1 VKHNG
6 IRETLTELR
15 SNYWIQKGRQAVKVL
30 LSRCVACKRL
40 LGKPY
45 GKQPTPPLPDF
56 RVSDDPDFSKIGIDF
71 AGPLYVKDMYRRV
84 EMNKCY
90 IAVFTC
96 ASTRAIHLELVPDLT
111 ADSFIRAFKTFIGR
125 RGVPSCV
132 VSDNGKT
139 FHDAKVK
146 KFSSQRNIAWKV
158 NAPIASWWGGFFE
171 ICVKLVKR
179 SLKKVTGNAKLSYEE
194 LETTLIEIEGVLNS
208 RPLTCVYDEI
218 TEQPITPSCFL
229 MSQPSL
235 CKLDNKKNE
244 GTLSKRAR
252 YWEKL
257 LDHFRRRW
265 KMEYLYWNSATSEVK
280 N

>member
-1 VKHNG
+1 LLPRKHHFTELVILNCYETVKHNG

-71 AGPLYVKDMYRRV
+71 AGPLYVKDIYRRV

-96 ASTRAIHLELVPDLT
+96 ASTRAIHLELAPDVT
-111 ADSFIRAFKTFIGR
+111 ADSFIRAFKRFIGR

-132 VSDNGKT
+132 RRSKT
-139 FHDAKVK
+139 FRHREISPGNSMYLQQVGGVDFL
-146 KFSSQRNIAWKV
+146 KFA
-158 NAPIASWWGGFFE
+158 
-171 ICVKLVKR
+171 
-179 SLKKVTGNAKLSYEE
+179 
-194 LETTLIEIEGVLNS
+194 
-208 RPLTCVYDEI
+208 
-218 TEQPITPSCFL
+218 
-229 MSQPSL
+229 
-235 CKLDNKKNE
+235 
-244 GTLSKRAR
+244 
-252 YWEKL
+252 
-257 LDHFRRRW
+257 
-265 KMEYLYWNSATSEVK
+265 
-280 N
+280 